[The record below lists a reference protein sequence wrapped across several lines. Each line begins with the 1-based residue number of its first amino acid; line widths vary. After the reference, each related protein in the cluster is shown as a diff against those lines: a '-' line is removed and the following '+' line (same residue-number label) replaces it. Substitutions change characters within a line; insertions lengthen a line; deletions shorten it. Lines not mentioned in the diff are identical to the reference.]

1 MILRER
7 PTARVYRTE
16 RGILK
21 VSPRAALE
29 ARVYREVLPRT
40 GLPCLRLLDEGEGW
54 LLVEEARGE
63 PYGERHRQAGA
74 RWMAALHALPRP
86 AGLPDLE
93 TDLEPALRVLR
104 LASEHPGL
112 DRGVVRRLQEAAET
126 LPAVRL
132 PHAIVH
138 GDFWPCN
145 VRVREGQVLAFDWEQ
160 AAWGCPLRD
169 LALVDLALYA
179 ELRGLPLDADAHR
192 AARTLHVLQALP
204 GEEPVVRSELVG
216 RLGRKLR
223 AYAEALDS

>member
-7 PTARVYRTE
+7 PTARVYRTD

-21 VSPRAALE
+21 VSPQAAHE
-29 ARVYREVLPRT
+29 ARIYREVLPRL
-40 GLPCLRLLDEGEGW
+40 GLPCLRLLDAGEGW
-54 LLVEEARGE
+54 LLVEEASGE
-63 PYGERHRQAGA
+63 PFGERHRQAGA

-104 LASEHPGL
+104 LAAEHPRL
-112 DRGVVRRLQEAAET
+112 DRGVVRRLQEAAQT
-126 LPAVRL
+126 LPAVRV
-132 PHAIVH
+132 PDAIVH

-145 VRVREGQVLAFDWEQ
+145 IRVRDGHVLAFDWEH

-169 LALVDLALYA
+169 LAGVDVALY
-179 ELRGLPLDADAHR
+179 EDLRGIRLPVEARR
-192 AARTLHVLQALP
+192 AGRTLRVLQALP
-204 GEEPVVRSELVG
+204 GEEPVVRSRHVE